1 MLIRFYG
8 TRGSIPTPGASTIRY
23 GGNTSCVLVRS
34 NSGTLVVLDAGTG
47 AAVLGRE
54 LVIGRE
60 LRGHILIGHTHWDH
74 IQGFPFFAPI
84 FNPGG
89 EWDIYAPRGF
99 QQTVKDVLGG
109 QMQCTYFPV
118 QLGHV
123 PAAIRYHDLIEG
135 EFRVGDM
142 RITTQYLNHTALTL
156 GYRLECDGATVV
168 YSCDHEPHSRL
179 FGSGSPDDLSDQD
192 RAHVAFLEGADLL
205 IHDAQYLASEYKD
218 KISWGHS
225 TVEYAVAVGR
235 MAKVKRLA
243 LTHHDP
249 ERSDAAIDA
258 ITERLRG
265 QNGSSG
271 LEIFAA
277 AEGQEVRLDGGGAAA
292 ARTAASATSDI
303 GAALAET
310 RALVAMATPD
320 KAKMFTDLLIA
331 DGVAVSTVAIERAE
345 TVAAQIHPSVV
356 LLEDS
361 DSIDVAALAD
371 RLRHCCGVDTPVV
384 LITSREDHRLIPWS
398 GLADTLFE
406 PVKPSYARARIH
418 AAIMRRVSRWQMA
431 KKPEDESRR
440 ISELKRRRL
449 LNTAPEE
456 RLDRITRMAAHGF
469 HVPIAL
475 ITLID
480 AQRQLFKSAYGFEIR
495 ESPREESF
503 CAHAIVG
510 RDVLVVPDA
519 LLDDRFAENPLV
531 TGPPGIRFYAGEP
544 LILSGTC
551 IGTLCI
557 IDRRPRDLDLQGLA
571 LLKDLADLAVEEL
584 ERAHPGSEA
593 VDPEGTGT
601 NGGQCSG

>member
-8 TRGSIPTPGASTIRY
+8 TRGSLPTPGSSTIRY

-34 NSGTLVVLDAGTG
+34 NSGTLVVLDVGSG
-47 AAVLGRE
+47 AAALGRE
-54 LVIGRE
+54 LVIARE

-84 FNPGG
+84 FSPSG
-89 EWDIYAPRGF
+89 EWDVYAPRGF
-99 QQTVKDVLGG
+99 QQTVKDVLSG

-118 QLGHV
+118 QLTQI
-123 PAAIRYHDLIEG
+123 PAVTRYHDLIEG
-135 EFRVGDM
+135 EFRVGDV

-168 YSCDHEPHSRL
+168 YSCDHEPHSRSL
-179 FGSGSPDDLSDQD
+179 ASGSRDDLSDQD

-205 IHDAQYLASEYKD
+205 IHDAQYLASEYAE

-235 MAKVKRLA
+235 IAKVKRLA

-249 ERSDAAIDA
+249 TRSDAAIDA
-258 ITERLRG
+258 IIERLRG

-271 LEIFAA
+271 PEIFAA
-277 AEGQEVRLDGGGAAA
+277 AEGEEVRLEGSGAAA
-292 ARTAASATSDI
+292 PCTAASATSDI
-303 GAALAET
+303 AAALAES
-310 RALVAMATPD
+310 RALVAMTTPD
-320 KAKMFTDLLIA
+320 KAKIFSDLLIS

-361 DSIDVAALAD
+361 ASIDVAALAD

-384 LITSREDHRLIPWS
+384 LITSREDQRSIPESGVADRL
-398 GLADTLFE
+398 LE
-406 PVKPSYARARIH
+406 PVKPSYARARLH

-431 KKPEDESRR
+431 KKPEDKDRR

-456 RLDRITRMAAHGF
+456 RLDRITRMAAAGF
-469 HVPIAL
+469 RVPIAL
-475 ITLID
+475 ITLLD
-480 AQRQLFKSAYGFEIR
+480 AEHQFFKSACGLDIR
-495 ESPREESF
+495 DSPREESF

-510 RDVLVVPDA
+510 REVLVVPDA

-531 TGPPGIRFYAGEP
+531 SGPPGIRFYAGEP
-544 LILSGTC
+544 LFLSGTC

-557 IDRRPRDLDLQGLA
+557 IDSRPRDLDLQGLA
-571 LLKDLADLAVEEL
+571 LLKDLADLVIEEL
-584 ERAHPGSEA
+584 ERAHPRSEA
-593 VDPEGTGT
+593 VDPEGTKSTDRQRPG
-601 NGGQCSG
+601 